1 MTLSQL
7 EAGLKRRAMA
17 AFALEEGALA
27 GFHLAAPPPHI
38 DADVSIAWPIAAAK
52 LLRKPPLKIAEE
64 LAAALSVDFEA
75 KPVPPGFVNLK
86 FRDAFLFEAL
96 KELEKPD
103 CFAQPP
109 FKGEKINLEFVS
121 ANPTGPMHLASGR
134 GATLGDSLAR
144 IFRALGAEV
153 ATEFYVNNVGNQV
166 ELLGRSL

>member
-64 LAAALSVDFEA
+64 LAAAIHEA
-75 KPVPPGFVNLK
+75 VHDGCGLGPDDEH
-86 FRDAFLFEAL
+86 RAAAAAAL
-96 KELEKPD
+96 RWMNAK
-103 CFAQPP
+103 A
-109 FKGEKINLEFVS
+109 
-121 ANPTGPMHLASGR
+121 
-134 GATLGDSLAR
+134 AR
-144 IFRALGAEV
+144 HA
-153 ATEFYVNNVGNQV
+153 
-166 ELLGRSL
+166 